1 MVEQVA
7 AAFERQDYRTV
18 ARLLKQ
24 WHQESPQDPWYKVYL
39 GRYREVLEQWE
50 QAEKI
55 YRHLLREGGN
65 PKVMLQARQGLLRF
79 EGWQRA
85 QRAMQVSTPV
95 PGARPLELRAS
106 TAYGVVGGVGF
117 LILEAVT
124 GERRAAAA
132 AALAQ
137 VMQVDVYTARTV
149 IPNRGWRLYRTGA
162 ISDIQRIGE
171 RLQHAGL
178 AVRWVSLGAIQA
190 IKVFQVS
197 YFQSLGTQP
206 TVVCR
211 NDAGQLGAIAFDW
224 SEVGQRVAGR
234 LPIFEQVVEL
244 GYRDRPERKEAIQDY
259 AQVCDLH
266 LPQRGCILRL
276 TDQQYDFSRGAELEM
291 ANGQGRSPIPHHLTT
306 MRLHWNTLLSDLGS
320 QLSAVPVWS
329 DYGVFADSAPDF
341 EDALR
346 RVGAQIS
353 LPRTEFTYWDA
364 AFHLYS
370 ALAF

>member
-1 MVEQVA
+1 MVDQVA

-24 WHQESPQDPWYKVYL
+24 WHQESPQDPWYKLYL

-50 QAEKI
+50 RAEQI

-65 PKVMLQARQGLLRF
+65 PKVMLQARQGLQRF
-79 EGWQRA
+79 ETWQRA
-85 QRAMQVSTPV
+85 QGGTPEPAPV
-95 PGARPLELRAS
+95 PGARPLAS
-106 TAYGVVGGVGF
+106 RPAEADGAAGGGGF
-117 LILEAVT
+117 LVLEAVT

-137 VMQVDVYTARTV
+137 VMQVDMYTARTV

-162 ISDIQRIGE
+162 IADIRRIGE
-171 RLQHAGL
+171 QLQQAGL

-190 IKVFQVS
+190 IKVFQVD
-197 YFQSLGTQP
+197 YFQTLGTQP

-224 SEVGQRVAGR
+224 SEVGQRVDGR

-259 AQVCDLH
+259 AHVCDLH

-276 TDQQYDFSRGAELEM
+276 TDQQYDFGRGAELEM
-291 ANGQGRSPIPHHLTT
+291 ANGQGRSPIPQHLTT
-306 MRLHWNTLLSDLGS
+306 MRLHWNALLADVGS
-320 QLSAVPVWS
+320 QVSAVPAWS
-329 DYGVFADSAPDF
+329 DYALFADSAPDF

-346 RVGAQIS
+346 RVGAQIA

-370 ALAF
+370 VLAF